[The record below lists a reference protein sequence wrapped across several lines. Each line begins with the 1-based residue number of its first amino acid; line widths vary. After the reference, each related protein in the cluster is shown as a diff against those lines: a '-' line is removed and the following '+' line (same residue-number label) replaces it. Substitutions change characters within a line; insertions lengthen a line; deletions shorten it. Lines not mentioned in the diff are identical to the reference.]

1 MSKTKAIPVETTWRV
16 RDQCLCLATQK
27 AARALARRFDEAFR
41 PLRITSGQFSL
52 LMSLNRPGAPSIGAV
67 ASVLAM
73 DRTTLT
79 ANLKPLEKRGLVEI
93 TVDPNDKRG
102 RLLKLT
108 AEGQAL
114 LQAAVPIWER
124 TQKDA
129 ERMLTAG
136 DADDLR
142 AGLRALS

>member
-16 RDQCLCLATQK
+16 RDACLCLAAQR
-27 AARALARRFDEAFR
+27 AARSLARRFDEAFR
-41 PLRITSGQFSL
+41 PLAITSGQFSL
-52 LMSLNRPGAPSIGAV
+52 LISLNRPAPPPIGAV

-79 ANLKPLEKRGLVEI
+79 ANLKPLVKRRLVEVA
-93 TVDPNDKRG
+93 VDPNDKRG

-108 AEGQAL
+108 AAGRNV

-124 TQKDA
+124 TQREV
-129 ERMLTAG
+129 ERLLAKG
-136 DADDLR
+136 EADRVR
-142 AGLRALS
+142 AGLGALA